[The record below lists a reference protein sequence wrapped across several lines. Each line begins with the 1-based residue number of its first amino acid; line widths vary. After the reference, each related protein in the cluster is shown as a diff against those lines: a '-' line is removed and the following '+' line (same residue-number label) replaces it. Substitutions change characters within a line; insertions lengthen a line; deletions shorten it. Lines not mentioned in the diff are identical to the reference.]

1 MTPSLPRRLAAE
13 AVGTAL
19 LTAVLIG
26 SGIRSAALS
35 PDGGMR
41 FLANVLASV
50 LALAVLIALLAPVS
64 GAHLNPLV
72 SAAAWWTERRGGA
85 GLTLRELGG
94 YVTAQLLGAVAG
106 AALANTMFE
115 RPVLELS
122 GRQRSAGHL
131 WLAEAVATGVLVLL
145 VFGLLRAGHGGW
157 APVAVAGW
165 IGAACWGTSSG
176 SFANPALTVGRAL
189 SDSYTGIAPG
199 SVPAFVLAQCVGAAA
214 GLALLAGLF
223 GRSRDR
229 DRVPGDARE
238 LLVAGA
244 PDR

>member
-1 MTPSLPRRLAAE
+1 MTTPSLPRRLAAE

-19 LTAVLIG
+19 LAAVLIG

-35 PDGGMR
+35 ADGGVQ

-64 GAHLNPLV
+64 GAHFNPLV
-72 SAAAWWTERRGGA
+72 SAAAWWTGRRTGTGP
-85 GLTLRELGG
+85 TLRELGG
-94 YVTAQLLGAVAG
+94 YVAAQLVGAVAG
-106 AALANTMFE
+106 AGLANTMFE
-115 RPVLELS
+115 RPFLELS

-145 VFGLLRAGHGGW
+145 VFGLLRSGHGGW

-189 SDSYTGIAPG
+189 SDSYTGIAPA
-199 SVPAFVLAQCVGAAA
+199 SLPLFVLAQCAGAVA
-214 GLALLAGLF
+214 GLGLLTVLF

-229 DRVPGDARE
+229 APDDARE
-238 LLVAGA
+238 LLV
-244 PDR
+244 R